1 MSGAPRGK
9 PARAAASLAPM
20 SLDELE
26 AHLVARDVTVAVL
39 GLGVVGLPLALALH
53 GAGFAVQGYDTDVD
67 KVARLARGENPLRHL
82 DGDAVRALLASPRFA
97 VSADPADL
105 ARARCFLLCVPTPLD
120 AAREPDLACVEAAAR
135 AVAAHLS
142 KGSLVVLEST
152 TWPGTTRQVLAPIL
166 AAAGHE
172 PGRDVALAYSP
183 EREDP
188 GHPERTSSRI
198 PKLVAGLDTTATRL
212 ASALYAS
219 FVPAVH
225 AVASPEVA
233 EAAKLLENTYRA
245 VNIALVNELKLAC
258 EALGIDVWQ
267 VVEAAATKPFGF
279 QRFDPGPGMGG
290 HCIPIDPYY
299 LAWAARRA
307 GAEARF
313 VELAGE
319 LNRAMPGHVV
329 ERCAAALAE
338 RGGALAGARVLVLGI
353 AYKPGVESTFESPA
367 LALIEDLARRGA
379 RVAYSDP
386 WVPHAP
392 ERIAALLREPDSVEL
407 APGRVADFDLV
418 LVATDHVEF
427 DWERVARE
435 ARLVVDTRH
444 ALASRMGDDPRR
456 IQA

>member
-1 MSGAPRGK
+1 MSGAPQGK
-9 PARAAASLAPM
+9 PAPEPASLAPM

-26 AHLVARDVTVAVL
+26 ARIRSRDVTVAVL

-53 GAGFAVQGYDTDVD
+53 GAGFAVLGYDTDVE

-97 VSADPADL
+97 VSADPAEL
-105 ARARCFLLCVPTPLD
+105 SRARCFLLCVPTPLD

-135 AVAAHLS
+135 AVAEHMPR
-142 KGSLVVLEST
+142 GSLVVLEST

-166 AAAGHE
+166 AAAGHGL
-172 PGRDVALAYSP
+172 GRDVALAYSP

-198 PKLVAGLDTTATRL
+198 PKLVAGLDPRATRL

-219 FVPAVH
+219 FVPALH
-225 AVASPEVA
+225 AAASPEVA
-233 EAAKLLENTYRA
+233 ETAKLLENTYRA

-290 HCIPIDPYY
+290 HCIPIDPFY

-307 GAEARF
+307 GAATRF

-319 LNRAMPGHVV
+319 INRAMPGHVV
-329 ERCAAALAE
+329 ERCAAALEE
-338 RGGALAGARVLVLGI
+338 RGGSLAGARALVLGI

-367 LALIEDLARRGA
+367 LALVEGLARRGA
-379 RVAYSDP
+379 RVDYSDP
-386 WVPHAP
+386 WVPRAP
-392 ERIAALLREPDSVEL
+392 ARIAGALCDPSSVEL
-407 APGRVADFDLV
+407 APGRIGSYDLV
-418 LVATDHVEF
+418 LVATDHAEF
-427 DWERVARE
+427 DWDRVAAE

-444 ALASRMGDDPRR
+444 ALAYRMGGDPRWV
-456 IQA
+456 QA